1 MFDMSKY
8 DTWLSSLEKWFL
20 NVLFYLCTYIM
31 TILLTFPLE
40 LKHLEFKFN
49 HKICIRERLSKVDCV
64 RRKLLLKN
72 MATWIRDYSLFPPW
86 DINIVVYDVVG
97 HRLKA
102 SKQMPLYDLLLC
114 TIKLFNF
121 WLATSTFCIKVDL
134 PSSKGGKHFLP
145 TKLLDIHNKSFCDWK
160 VKHILFFGYYFL
172 PFWSWN
178 VTNTYEQY
186 IKTKQLT

>member
-1 MFDMSKY
+1 
-8 DTWLSSLEKWFL
+8 
-20 NVLFYLCTYIM
+20 M

-40 LKHLEFKFN
+40 LKLLEFKFY

-114 TIKLFNF
+114 NIKLFNF
-121 WLATSTFCIKVDL
+121 LLATSTFYIKVDL

-160 VKHILFFGYYFL
+160 VKHILFWYFL
-172 PFWSWN
+172 VLFRILFHTLLIMKCNKHIW
-178 VTNTYEQY
+178 TIYKD
-186 IKTKQLT
+186 KTAHID